1 MSIYATVF
9 WICVIIGTIG
19 LLIIKWLEYDL
30 ELSISNIAKTILFLP
45 MSFILSTFAMMTYGN
60 VILIILFAVI
70 DTIFGTNSIEGAPKA
85 FFK

>member
-1 MSIYATVF
+1 MPIYATVF

-19 LLIIKWLEYDL
+19 FPIIKWFEYDL
-30 ELSISNIAKTILFLP
+30 ELSIHNIAKMILVLP
-45 MSFILSTFAMMTYGN
+45 MSFILSTFAMLTYGN
-60 VILIILFAVI
+60 VILLILFAVI